1 MTMKSIQLNTP
12 KQKQNNIA
20 IDIERRAIMAY
31 HIKIFHGEEIISDLI
46 KPKFSDVEWCYT
58 TLETL
63 VGTDWAKGTIGQNTK
78 KLKINH

>member
-1 MTMKSIQLNTP
+1 
-12 KQKQNNIA
+12 
-20 IDIERRAIMAY
+20 MAY

-63 VGTDWAKGTIGQNTK
+63 VGTDWAKRDYRVEYEEIK
-78 KLKINH
+78 D